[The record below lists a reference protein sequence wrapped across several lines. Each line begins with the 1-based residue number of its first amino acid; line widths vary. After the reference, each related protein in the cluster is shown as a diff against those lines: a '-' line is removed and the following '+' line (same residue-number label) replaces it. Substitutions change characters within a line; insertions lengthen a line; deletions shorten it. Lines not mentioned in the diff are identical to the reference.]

1 MTPTPDITATDPR
14 PWWETVDWTKPRS
27 VIAAETKVCE
37 ATVTRRA
44 RKLGHTIKRQNDY
57 ASFDRS
63 TLDWTKPIKAL
74 AAETGISRV
83 TLHKWRNAAIKAGTV
98 IPGIKRKSP
107 WTALTG
113 MDRTEVVELVR
124 QLPIGSVLW
133 LPISQVD
140 AAGINHQLTGRRLVV
155 HQYHATPARS
165 THQSFDIVRIE
176 IIEHPTHG

>member
-1 MTPTPDITATDPR
+1 MIPTPDIITATDPR

-27 VIAAETKVCE
+27 VIAAETGVCE

-44 RKLGHTIKRQNDY
+44 RRLGHTIKRQNNY
-57 ASFDRS
+57 ASFDRAS
-63 TLDWTKPIKAL
+63 LDWTQPIKAL
-74 AAETGISRV
+74 ASDTGISRV

-98 IPGIKRKSP
+98 IPGLKRKSP
-107 WTALTG
+107 WGGLTG

-133 LPISQVD
+133 LPIPQID
-140 AAGINHQLTGRRLVV
+140 AAGISHQLTDRRLIV

-176 IIEHPTHG
+176 IAEPK